1 MKRIVAF
8 ILILTLWGFALA
20 DTGIDWTEYPDDELQ
35 KTADEMTE
43 MLNEIQNEIERR
55 NREKSEEKTL
65 GIETDVLL
73 ASFDGYLDTFTALS
87 GLQHY
92 TLSTMDVDKSNPS
105 LVLPMT
111 KHCSLDIDQVNG
123 LVKHFRVVSDKDD
136 GSSGRTEE
144 IIVCFMAALMLT
156 NSYFTEENTV
166 SELNKI
172 MSDREEHVYGDVT
185 YRFVSTAP
193 ITTIIGLEVTPTK

>member
-73 ASFDGYLDTFTALS
+73 ASFDGYLDEQLFHRREHRQRAEQDHVRPGRARIRGRYLS
-87 GLQHY
+87 VCIDGTDH
-92 TLSTMDVDKSNPS
+92 DDHRVRSNADEMRARKRPF
-105 LVLPMT
+105 L
-111 KHCSLDIDQVNG
+111 
-123 LVKHFRVVSDKDD
+123 
-136 GSSGRTEE
+136 
-144 IIVCFMAALMLT
+144 
-156 NSYFTEENTV
+156 
-166 SELNKI
+166 
-172 MSDREEHVYGDVT
+172 
-185 YRFVSTAP
+185 
-193 ITTIIGLEVTPTK
+193 